1 MSALHILL
9 ERQGITAVRK
19 EQTMKSK
26 TTYICR
32 ECGYK
37 SPKWLGKCP
46 GCNSWNTMEETLAVS
61 EKKTSAVKSLAREST
76 ANARMPKR
84 ISEVAAGDEARS
96 KTGLKELDRVL
107 GGGIVQG
114 SLILVGGDP
123 GIGKSTLL
131 LQICQSLGRDKKLL
145 YVSGEESESQIKI
158 RAERLGVTSDNLYLV
173 SETDVELIIENI
185 NTLKPDVVIIDSIQ
199 TMNRE
204 DISSASGSVPQVRE
218 ATNAFMRIAKTM
230 GIAFFIVGHVTK
242 EGAIAGPRVLEHMV
256 DCVLYFEGDRQLT
269 FRILRAVKNRFGSTN
284 EIGVFEMRDT
294 GLTEVENPS
303 AMLLEGRNT
312 DISGSSIVCA
322 MEGSRG
328 VMAEIQ
334 ALVTPTGFG
343 NPRRMANGID
353 LYRLLLLIAV
363 LEKRAR
369 MNLSN
374 SDVYLN
380 VAGGLK
386 IDETAVDLGICAAVA
401 ASQSDIP
408 LPADMI
414 FIGEVGLGGEL
425 RGVSQL
431 EKRINEAHKLGFK
444 SAIVPKQSLRGV
456 KVPEGFAAYGIRTIS
471 EMINMLRRK

>member
-1 MSALHILL
+1 
-9 ERQGITAVRK
+9 
-19 EQTMKSK
+19 MKSK
-26 TTYICR
+26 SAYICN
-32 ECGYK
+32 ECGYQ

-46 GCNSWNTMEETLAVS
+46 GCNNWNTMEETIIAPA
-61 EKKTSAVKSLAREST
+61 KKTSSATATLVRESGG
-76 ANARMPKR
+76 NARMPKKIGEIKSGYETR
-84 ISEVAAGDEARS
+84 YS
-96 KTGLKELDRVL
+96 TGLEELDRVL

-131 LQICQSLGRDKKLL
+131 LQICEKAGEDKKIL
-145 YVSGEESESQIKI
+145 YVSGEESEGQIKI
-158 RAERLGVTSDNLYLV
+158 RAERLGVTTGNLYLV
-173 SETDVELIIENI
+173 SETDVETVVECIHSV
-185 NTLKPDVVIIDSIQ
+185 KPDIVIIDSIQ
-199 TMNRE
+199 TMSRQ
-204 DISSASGSVPQVRE
+204 DIASAPGSVPQVRE
-218 ATNAFMRIAKTM
+218 ATNMLMHIAKSM
-230 GIAFFIVGHVTK
+230 GIAMFIVGHVTK

-284 EIGVFEMRDT
+284 EIGVFEMCDI
-294 GLTEVENPS
+294 GLREVKNPS
-303 AMLLEGRNT
+303 MMLLDERNA
-312 DISGSSIVCA
+312 DVSGSAVVCT

-353 LYRLLLLIAV
+353 MYRMMMLIAV

-374 SDVYLN
+374 SDVYVN
-380 VAGGLK
+380 VAGGLR
-386 IDETAVDLGICAAVA
+386 IDETGVDLGICAAIA
-401 ASQSDIP
+401 TSQADIT
-408 LPADMI
+408 LPSDMI

-431 EKRINEAHKLGFK
+431 EKRLSEAAKLGFK
-444 SAIVPKQSLRGV
+444 SAFVPKRSLKGV
-456 KVPEGFAAYGIRTIS
+456 KIPDGFAVHGIRTIS
-471 EMINMLRRK
+471 EMINMLRKK

>member
-1 MSALHILL
+1 
-9 ERQGITAVRK
+9 
-19 EQTMKSK
+19 MKSK

-46 GCNSWNTMEETLAVS
+46 SCNSWNTIEETLITP
-61 EKKTSAVKSLAREST
+61 EKKTSAVSSLVKENAG
-76 ANARMPKR
+76 NARMPKK
-84 ISEVAAGDEARS
+84 ISEVTADCETRY

-131 LQICQSLGRDKKLL
+131 LQICQSVGESKKIL
-145 YVSGEESESQIKI
+145 YVSGEESEGQIKI
-158 RAERLGVTSDNLYLV
+158 RAERLGVTTDMLYLV
-173 SETDVELIIENI
+173 SETDVSTIIECI
-185 NTLKPDVVIIDSIQ
+185 NGIKPDVVIIDSIQ

-204 DISSASGSVPQVRE
+204 DIASAAGSVPQVRE

-284 EIGVFEMRDT
+284 EIGVFEMRDS
-294 GLTEVENPS
+294 GLKEVENPS

-312 DISGSSIVCA
+312 DISGSAIVCA

-401 ASQSDIP
+401 TSQSDIT
-408 LPADMI
+408 LPPDMI

-431 EKRINEAHKLGFK
+431 EKRINEAAKLGFK
-444 SAIVPKQSLRGV
+444 SAIVPKQSLRGI
-456 KVPEGFAAYGIRTIS
+456 KVPDGFAAYGIRTVS

>member
-1 MSALHILL
+1 
-9 ERQGITAVRK
+9 
-19 EQTMKSK
+19 MKSK

-46 GCNSWNTMEETLAVS
+46 SCNSWNTMDETLVTS
-61 EKKTSAVKSLAREST
+61 EKKTSAVASLVRES
-76 ANARMPKR
+76 AGSARMPKK
-84 ISEVAAGDEARS
+84 ISEVTANSETRY

-107 GGGIVQG
+107 GGGIVRG

-131 LQICQSLGRDKKLL
+131 LQICQSVGESKKIL
-145 YVSGEESESQIKI
+145 YVSGEESEGQIKI
-158 RAERLGVTSDNLYLV
+158 RAERLGVASDNLYLV
-173 SETDVELIIENI
+173 SETDVSTIIECI
-185 NTLKPDVVIIDSIQ
+185 NSVKPDVVIIDSIQ
-199 TMNRE
+199 TMNRD
-204 DISSASGSVPQVRE
+204 DISSAAGSVPQVRE
-218 ATNAFMRIAKTM
+218 ATNSFMRIAKTL

-284 EIGVFEMRDT
+284 EIGVFEMRDV
-294 GLTEVENPS
+294 GLIEVENPS
-303 AMLLEGRNT
+303 AMLLEGRNA
-312 DISGSSIVCA
+312 DISGSAIVCA

-380 VAGGLK
+380 IAGGLK

-408 LPADMI
+408 LPSDMI

-431 EKRINEAHKLGFK
+431 EKRISEAAKLGFT
-444 SAIVPKQSLRGV
+444 SAIVPKQSLKGV
-456 KVPEGFAAYGIRTIS
+456 NIPDGFAAYGIRTVS

>member
-1 MSALHILL
+1 
-9 ERQGITAVRK
+9 
-19 EQTMKSK
+19 
-26 TTYICR
+26 
-32 ECGYK
+32 
-37 SPKWLGKCP
+37 
-46 GCNSWNTMEETLAVS
+46 MEETLVTPD
-61 EKKTSAVKSLAREST
+61 KKSSATKSLVRENTVS
-76 ANARMPKR
+76 ARMPKK
-84 ISEVAAGDEARS
+84 IGDIKVGFETRYT
-96 KTGLKELDRVL
+96 TGLRELDRVL

-131 LQICQSLGRDKKLL
+131 LQICEKAGEDKKIL
-145 YVSGEESESQIKI
+145 YVSGEESEGQIKI
-158 RAERLGVTSDNLYLV
+158 RAERLGVTTSNLYLI
-173 SETDVELIIENI
+173 SETDVELVIECI
-185 NTLKPDVVIIDSIQ
+185 NEVKPEIVIIDSIQ

-204 DISSASGSVPQVRE
+204 DISSAAGSVPQVRE
-218 ATNAFMRIAKTM
+218 ATNAFMRIAKSM
-230 GIAFFIVGHVTK
+230 GIAMFIVGHVTK

-256 DCVLYFEGDRQLT
+256 DCVLYFEGDRQLS

-284 EIGVFEMRDT
+284 EIGVFEMLDT
-294 GLTEVENPS
+294 GLREVENPS
-303 AMLLEGRNT
+303 MMLLEGRNT
-312 DISGSSIVCA
+312 NISGSAIVCT

-353 LYRLLLLIAV
+353 MYRSLLLIAV

-374 SDVYLN
+374 SDVYIN

-386 IDETAVDLGICAAVA
+386 IDETAVDLGICAAIA
-401 ASQSDIP
+401 TSQADIP
-408 LPADMI
+408 LPPDMI

-431 EKRINEAHKLGFK
+431 EKRLTEAAKLGFK

-456 KVPEGFAAYGIRTIS
+456 KVPEGFAAYGIRTVS

>member
-1 MSALHILL
+1 
-9 ERQGITAVRK
+9 
-19 EQTMKSK
+19 MKSK

-46 GCNSWNTMEETLAVS
+46 SCGSWNTMDETLITS
-61 EKKTSAVKSLAREST
+61 EKKTSATKSLVREST
-76 ANARMPKR
+76 ASSRMPKK
-84 ISEVAAGDEARS
+84 IGEVKAGFETRY

-107 GGGIVQG
+107 GGGIVKG

-131 LQICQSLGRDKKLL
+131 LQICEKVGEDKKIL
-145 YVSGEESESQIKI
+145 YVSGEESEGQIKI
-158 RAERLGVTSDNLYLV
+158 RAERLGVTTENLYLV
-173 SETDVELIIENI
+173 TETDVELILESI
-185 NTLKPDVVIIDSIQ
+185 NELKPDIVIIDSIQ
-199 TMNRE
+199 TMTHE
-204 DISSASGSVPQVRE
+204 AISSAAGSVPQVRE
-218 ATNAFMRIAKTM
+218 ATNAFMHIAKAQ
-230 GIAFFIVGHVTK
+230 GIAMFIVGHVTK

-256 DCVLYFEGDRQLT
+256 DCVLYFEGDRQLS

-284 EIGVFEMRDT
+284 EIGVFEMLDS
-294 GLTEVENPS
+294 GLREVENPS
-303 AMLLEGRNT
+303 MMLLEGRNT
-312 DISGSSIVCA
+312 DISGSAIVCA

-353 LYRLLLLIAV
+353 MYRSLMLIAI

-374 SDVYLN
+374 SDVYIN

-386 IDETAVDLGICAAVA
+386 IDETAVDLGVCAAIA
-401 ASQSDIP
+401 TSQADIA

-431 EKRINEAHKLGFK
+431 EKRINEAAKLGFK

-456 KVPEGFAAYGIRTIS
+456 KVPDGFAAYGIHTVA
-471 EMINMLRRK
+471 EMINMLRKK

>member
-1 MSALHILL
+1 
-9 ERQGITAVRK
+9 
-19 EQTMKSK
+19 MKSK

-46 GCNSWNTMEETLAVS
+46 SCNSWNTMDETLVTP
-61 EKKTSAVKSLAREST
+61 EKKTSAVASLVRES
-76 ANARMPKR
+76 AGSARMPKK
-84 ISEVAAGDEARS
+84 ISEVTANSETRY

-107 GGGIVQG
+107 GGGIVRG

-131 LQICQSLGRDKKLL
+131 LQICQSVGESKKIL
-145 YVSGEESESQIKI
+145 YVSGEESEGQIKI
-158 RAERLGVTSDNLYLV
+158 RAERLGVASDNLYLV
-173 SETDVELIIENI
+173 SETDVSTIIECI
-185 NTLKPDVVIIDSIQ
+185 NSVKPDVVIIDSIQ
-199 TMNRE
+199 TMNRD
-204 DISSASGSVPQVRE
+204 DISSAAGSVPQVRE
-218 ATNAFMRIAKTM
+218 ATNSFMRIAKTL

-284 EIGVFEMRDT
+284 EIGVFEMRDV
-294 GLTEVENPS
+294 GLIEVENPS
-303 AMLLEGRNT
+303 AMLLEGRNA
-312 DISGSSIVCA
+312 DISGSAIVCA

-380 VAGGLK
+380 IAGGLK
-386 IDETAVDLGICAAVA
+386 IYETAVDLGICAAVA

-408 LPADMI
+408 LPSDMI

-431 EKRINEAHKLGFK
+431 EKRISEAAKLGFT
-444 SAIVPKQSLRGV
+444 SAIVPKQSLKGV
-456 KVPEGFAAYGIRTIS
+456 NIPDGFAAYGIRTVS

>member
-1 MSALHILL
+1 
-9 ERQGITAVRK
+9 
-19 EQTMKSK
+19 MKSK

-46 GCNSWNTMEETLAVS
+46 SCNSWNTMDETLVTP
-61 EKKTSAVKSLAREST
+61 EKKTSAVASLVRES
-76 ANARMPKR
+76 AGSARMPKK
-84 ISEVAAGDEARS
+84 ISEVTANSETRY

-107 GGGIVQG
+107 GGGIVRG

-131 LQICQSLGRDKKLL
+131 LQICQSVGESKKIL
-145 YVSGEESESQIKI
+145 YVSGEESEGQIKI
-158 RAERLGVTSDNLYLV
+158 RAERLGVASDNLYLV
-173 SETDVELIIENI
+173 SETDVSTIIECI
-185 NTLKPDVVIIDSIQ
+185 NSVKPDVVIIDSIQ
-199 TMNRE
+199 TMNRD
-204 DISSASGSVPQVRE
+204 DISSAAGSVPQVRE
-218 ATNAFMRIAKTM
+218 ATNSFMRIAKTL

-284 EIGVFEMRDT
+284 EIGVFEMRDV
-294 GLTEVENPS
+294 GLIEVENPS
-303 AMLLEGRNT
+303 AMLLEGRNA
-312 DISGSSIVCA
+312 DISGSAIVCA

-380 VAGGLK
+380 IAGGLK

-408 LPADMI
+408 LPSDMI

-431 EKRINEAHKLGFK
+431 EKRISEAAKLGFT
-444 SAIVPKQSLRGV
+444 SAIVPKQSLKGV
-456 KVPEGFAAYGIRTIS
+456 NIPDGFAAYGIRTVS
-471 EMINMLRRK
+471 EMINMLSRK